1 LNLEYSEE
9 AQRTIDASGTH
20 IRILMGAACLEKNE
34 EVFTVFSMLRDSIY
48 FLFLQEQLK
57 GIIITLLC
65 RRRSTV
71 ASDVQRTSSGGLLA

>member
-1 LNLEYSEE
+1 
-9 AQRTIDASGTH
+9 
-20 IRILMGAACLEKNE
+20 MGAACLEKNE

-48 FLFLQEQLK
+48 LLFLQEQLK

>member
-1 LNLEYSEE
+1 
-9 AQRTIDASGTH
+9 
-20 IRILMGAACLEKNE
+20 MGAACLEKNE